1 MSFVLRLGL
10 SCGGKDQVGDE
21 YPEHQRVDL
30 VDDDEKIVDGP
41 VRGRGRRGL
50 VLLEPRGVVVSL
62 VLLEP
67 RGAVLGLVSLAPRG
81 AVVQLV
87 LEGALVEGE
96 VPVDRTVGW
105 RERPV

>member
-21 YPEHQRVDL
+21 YPEHQRVGL
-30 VDDDEKIVDGP
+30 VGDDEKIVGGP

-67 RGAVLGLVSLAPRG
+67 RGAV
-81 AVVQLV
+81 V

-96 VPVDRTVGW
+96 VPVDRTVG